1 MSNTVVQVPMAGV
14 LKVMVMFPS
23 TGDWIVVMFEAG
35 GGNCARVVEE
45 NVKIKIIMRMVGTV
59 EANI

>member
-1 MSNTVVQVPMAGV
+1 MAGV